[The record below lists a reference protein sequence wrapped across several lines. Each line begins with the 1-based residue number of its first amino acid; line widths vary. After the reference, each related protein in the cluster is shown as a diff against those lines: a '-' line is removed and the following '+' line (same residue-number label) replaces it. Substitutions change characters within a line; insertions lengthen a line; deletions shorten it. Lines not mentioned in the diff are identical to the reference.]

1 MILSDYKNYK
11 EFYKYKSGLPFIQV
25 CMTPG
30 FLLLLSY
37 RIYSYIYKKGSVFK
51 FIGRFLWLM
60 TYFLFGCDI
69 NPRSTIKGTVIFPH
83 PIGIVIGEGV
93 ILEGQ
98 NTIYQNVTLG
108 INKGNYPT
116 VSQAAIYSGAVVF
129 GNIILHNQKISALS
143 LILTSHDLIVKT
155 K

>member
-11 EFYKYKSGLPFIQV
+11 EFYKYKSGLPLLQV

-37 RIYSYIYKKGSVFK
+37 RIYSYIYKKGRVFR
-51 FIGRFLWLM
+51 FIGRILWLM
-60 TYFLFGCDI
+60 TCFLFGCDI

-93 ILEGQ
+93 VLSGQ

-108 INKGNYPT
+108 INKGRYHSI
-116 VSQAAIYSGAVVF
+116 SQSVIYSGAVVC
-129 GNIILHNQKISALS
+129 GNTILQNQKISALS

-155 K
+155 R